1 MLKYTQKWREKYA
14 DLPGSPQVALSQQD
28 PPMSPTVL
36 CSSRVFDY
44 TCIVLWGFCSFLS
57 FIVFVLPTQ

>member
-28 PPMSPTVL
+28 PPNVSHSPL
-36 CSSRVFDY
+36 
-44 TCIVLWGFCSFLS
+44 
-57 FIVFVLPTQ
+57 Q